1 MKDNLTDRQPVYR
14 QPFRAE
20 VEDITALVQSLKPI
34 DELLAIKEELETGE
48 CMHYGPAEIRQL
60 KIDVDKAYNSMP
72 VRARPYIMNEML
84 SLWVQ
89 LSYL

>member
-1 MKDNLTDRQPVYR
+1 MRQDQQPAYK

-20 VEDITALVQSLKPI
+20 VEDITALVQALKPI
-34 DELLAIKEELETGE
+34 DELLAIKDGVEKGE
-48 CMHYGPAEIRQL
+48 FAHYSPAEISQL
-60 KIDVDKAYNSMP
+60 KKDVDQAYNSMP